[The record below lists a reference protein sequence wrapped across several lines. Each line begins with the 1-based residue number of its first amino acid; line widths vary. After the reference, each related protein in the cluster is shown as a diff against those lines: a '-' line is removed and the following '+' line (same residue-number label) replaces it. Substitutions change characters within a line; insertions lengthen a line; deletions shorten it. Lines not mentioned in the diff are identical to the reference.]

1 MTGLRRA
8 TITVLMVMTAAAA
21 SASDQAVFDEKAD
34 ANAQIRAAVAEASRS
49 GKNII
54 LDFGANWCYDCHV
67 LDNAMHRPAL
77 APLIEKNYIVVHID
91 IGKFDKNLDVAKK
104 YHVPIKKGVPALAV
118 LDPKGKL
125 LYAQEEG
132 QFEDARDLR
141 PENFR
146 EFFEKWTPKR
156 N

>member
-21 SASDQAVFDEKAD
+21 AASDQAVFDEKAD

>member
-1 MTGLRRA
+1 MTGLTRA

-91 IGKFDKNLDVAKK
+91 IGKFDKNLAVAKK

-146 EFFEKWTPKR
+146 EFFEKWTPKK